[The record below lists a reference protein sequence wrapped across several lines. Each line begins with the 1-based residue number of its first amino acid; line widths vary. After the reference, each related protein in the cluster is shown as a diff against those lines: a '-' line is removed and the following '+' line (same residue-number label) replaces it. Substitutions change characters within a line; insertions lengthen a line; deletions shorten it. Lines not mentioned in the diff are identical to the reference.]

1 MCSLILFYYNAK
13 RIFCTSPS
21 CSVYIW
27 NPTTVLNER
36 MCLWGSNVLC
46 PILHIFMRSRQCKKR
61 FFYSGHVFTF
71 FNVFLFCQS
80 FFFLFLKTFIENI
93 IEISFETTETNW
105 VCMIVFLCAYDRI
118 SISTY
123 ILTSIVIYLP
133 YRLTSSDVIRRCV
146 FVYVGKLV

>member
-1 MCSLILFYYNAK
+1 MKECAFGGQTYCVPFYIY
-13 RIFCTSPS
+13 S
-21 CSVYIW
+21 C
-27 NPTTVLNER
+27 
-36 MCLWGSNVLC
+36 GQDNVKNVFFFIQATFL
-46 PILHIFMRSRQCKKR
+46 R
-61 FFYSGHVFTF
+61 FLTF
-71 FNVFLFCQS
+71 FFILPK